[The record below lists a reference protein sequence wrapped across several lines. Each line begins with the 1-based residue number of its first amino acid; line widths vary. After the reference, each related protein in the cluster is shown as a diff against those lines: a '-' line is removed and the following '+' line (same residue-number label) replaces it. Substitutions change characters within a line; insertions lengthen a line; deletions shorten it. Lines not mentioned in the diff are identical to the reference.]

1 DGLIRLDAKGID
13 ITSSGRL
20 LVRSICM
27 LFDRYL
33 PSLNRQRFSRV
44 I

>member
-1 DGLIRLDAKGID
+1 
-13 ITSSGRL
+13 

>member
-1 DGLIRLDAKGID
+1 
-13 ITSSGRL
+13 
-20 LVRSICM
+20 RSICM